1 MKTISKIVLAVCFT
15 VGLAACD
22 DKSTTDNNTETQ
34 TVANTSAND
43 ITLLDGK
50 LKFAIPGYLKDQ
62 SGLLEKQ
69 TNDMLVY
76 ADEMTQQVFT
86 IFLSDAEGSN
96 AEVLIEALSQQYQ
109 ARDNSSQV
117 LEKKALDLPVPA
129 WRLDLTSRIQGKN
142 MYNCFVMMVIDQRL
156 VTIQFSMPNE
166 AQNKPAEMAETFIK
180 SIHVQA

>member
-1 MKTISKIVLAVCFT
+1 MKTVIKIVLAACFMM
-15 VGLAACD
+15 GLAACD
-22 DKSTTDNNTETQ
+22 DKNATDNTTMQAAESTQ
-34 TVANTSAND
+34 ANQ

-76 ADEMTQQVFT
+76 ADELTQQVFT

-96 AEVLIEALSQQYQ
+96 VEVLIEALSQQYQ
-109 ARDNSSQV
+109 ARDSNSQV
-117 LEKKALDLPVPA
+117 LVKKALDLPVPA
-129 WRLDLTSRIQGKN
+129 WRLDITSRIQGKD
-142 MYNCFVMMVIDQRL
+142 MYNGFVMMVINQRL

-166 AQNKPAEMAETFIK
+166 TQNKPAEMVETFIK
-180 SIHVQA
+180 SIQVQA